1 MQAQRNINANA
12 APAALYSVTPASA
25 GYAITGPDGETVES
39 TARGI
44 AYGAAC
50 AMAADLNAG
59 RAECVRGVVVW
70 EGEPS

>member
-1 MQAQRNINANA
+1 MQTQRNINA
-12 APAALYSVTPASA
+12 APAAGFNVKPAGA

-39 TARGI
+39 TARGL

-50 AMAADLNAG
+50 AIVADLNAG
-59 RAECVRGVVVW
+59 RAACVRGVVVW

>member
-1 MQAQRNINANA
+1 MQTQSNINANA
-12 APAALYSVTPASA
+12 APAAPYSVNPAGA

-39 TARGI
+39 TARGL

-50 AMAADLNAG
+50 AIAADLNAG
-59 RAECVRGVVVW
+59 RAACVRGVVVW

>member
-1 MQAQRNINANA
+1 MNTQANVNANA
-12 APAALYSVTPASA
+12 APAAGFNVKPAGA
-25 GYAITGPDGETVES
+25 GFVITGPDGETIES

-70 EGEPS
+70 EGERF